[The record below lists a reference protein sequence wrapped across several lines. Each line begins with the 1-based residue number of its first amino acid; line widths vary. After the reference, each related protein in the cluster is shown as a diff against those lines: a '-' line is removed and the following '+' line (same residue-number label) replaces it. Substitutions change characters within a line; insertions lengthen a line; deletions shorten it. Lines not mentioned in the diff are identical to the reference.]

1 MGHTPNFPLIPTFPT
16 FSDNRLRTKGNGA
29 PLHFP
34 VIPFFPFSFPMLSRI
49 FSRENLI
56 ALALC
61 LLLAALVIVT
71 ADSAPQ
77 WIYQGF

>member
-1 MGHTPNFPLIPTFPT
+1 
-16 FSDNRLRTKGNGA
+16 
-29 PLHFP
+29 
-34 VIPFFPFSFPMLSRI
+34 MLKKI

-61 LLLAALVIVT
+61 LLVILLIILS
-71 ADSAPQ
+71 ADNAPQ